1 MQPKASSRWFS
12 VLVPVRAIRER
23 LREMLTLRPQSVFPL
38 TLVAALL
45 VVIALP
51 AYTQTTPESTGTQS
65 TSDVNSTP
73 PAVQPAQTPTTV
85 QKAPRKS
92 ANKPANAEWQ
102 ALKDAVAAQQEQIKA
117 LSQQLQQTNQQLQQ
131 TNQQF
136 QETQQQLQQ
145 ATADAAN
152 KAAAAQAQAS
162 QEQQSVGELK
172 GDVADLKTSA
182 TNAALSLQETQKTVK
197 TGLENPLSLRFKGV
211 TLTPGGYLDATFIR
225 RSRALADDAA
235 TPLNSVQMPGAAQG
249 TMSEFFGSGRQSRI
263 SLLTEGK
270 LNNVKLSGYVEADF
284 LSAGVTS
291 TSNSTNGYTLRQRQA
306 WSQAAFDNGWSF
318 TGGQQWSLV
327 TETGHGLENRSEAVP
342 LTTDS
347 AYNAGFTY
355 ARQYGL
361 RVVKNIDNK
370 VWFGVSMENSQATV
384 TAHGNAANWV
394 VGSLGDSKA
403 YNTTATYSF
412 NPSPDIIAKLAFEPG
427 FGHYEVFGVF
437 SRFRDRIYP
446 CEETPTPT
454 TVCDG
459 VTGPSV
465 ARANNASKNGGGI
478 GANARWTFADKHVV
492 FGLHGFGGSGVGR
505 YGTGGL
511 PDASIHADGTLHL
524 VREFQGLGTLEWHG
538 KKLDIYA
545 NAGAEYAAR
554 TWDIDNTSGKPV
566 DVGFGA
572 PGFKNSGCYLE
583 TLPGSGTLPPYATAG
598 FEPGALANCTAD
610 TRALIEGTLGF
621 WYRLYNGPRGKFQ
634 YGMQYSYV
642 TRNAWSGVGA
652 ATSPGTS
659 GQPSGIDGM
668 VFTSFRYILP

>member
-51 AYTQTTPESTGTQS
+51 AYTQTTPESTGAQS

-117 LSQQLQQTNQQLQQ
+117 LSQHLQQTNQQLQQ

-249 TMSEFFGSGRQSRI
+249 TMAEFFGSGRQSRI

-291 TSNSTNGYTLRQRQA
+291 TSNSTNGYTLRQR
-306 WSQAAFDNGWSF
+306 
-318 TGGQQWSLV
+318 
-327 TETGHGLENRSEAVP
+327 LEPGRV
-342 LTTDS
+342 
-347 AYNAGFTY
+347 
-355 ARQYGL
+355 RQRL
-361 RVVKNIDNK
+361 ELHRR
-370 VWFGVSMENSQATV
+370 ATV
-384 TAHGNAANWV
+384 E
-394 VGSLGDSKA
+394 S
-403 YNTTATYSF
+403 
-412 NPSPDIIAKLAFEPG
+412 
-427 FGHYEVFGVF
+427 GH
-437 SRFRDRIYP
+437 RDR
-446 CEETPTPT
+446 
-454 TVCDG
+454 
-459 VTGPSV
+459 
-465 ARANNASKNGGGI
+465 A
-478 GANARWTFADKHVV
+478 W
-492 FGLHGFGGSGVGR
+492 
-505 YGTGGL
+505 
-511 PDASIHADGTLHL
+511 
-524 VREFQGLGTLEWHG
+524 
-538 KKLDIYA
+538 
-545 NAGAEYAAR
+545 
-554 TWDIDNTSGKPV
+554 SGKPQR
-566 DVGFGA
+566 
-572 PGFKNSGCYLE
+572 S
-583 TLPGSGTLPPYATAG
+583 
-598 FEPGALANCTAD
+598 
-610 TRALIEGTLGF
+610 
-621 WYRLYNGPRGKFQ
+621 
-634 YGMQYSYV
+634 
-642 TRNAWSGVGA
+642 GA
-652 ATSPGTS
+652 ADHR
-659 GQPSGIDGM
+659 QRI
-668 VFTSFRYILP
+668 

>member
-1 MQPKASSRWFS
+1 MKRIIAVMLSIAFAGS
-12 VLVPVRAIRER
+12 VI
-23 LREMLTLRPQSVFPL
+23 
-38 TLVAALL
+38 
-45 VVIALP
+45 
-51 AYTQTTPESTGTQS
+51 
-65 TSDVNSTP
+65 
-73 PAVQPAQTPTTV
+73 
-85 QKAPRKS
+85 
-92 ANKPANAEWQ
+92 
-102 ALKDAVAAQQEQIKA
+102 
-117 LSQQLQQTNQQLQQ
+117 
-131 TNQQF
+131 
-136 QETQQQLQQ
+136 
-145 ATADAAN
+145 
-152 KAAAAQAQAS
+152 AAQAQQDTATATTTKTAKRKPAAKKSGPNISEQLSEMKTALDAQQQQIKQLSDLVETREQKIQQLEQRLDQS
-162 QEQQSVGELK
+162 QAVATQAQTKADTVAAQSAEEQQTVMALK
-172 GDVADLKTSA
+172 SDVTDLKTGATSSA
-182 TNAALSLQETQKTVK
+182 LNLQETQKRI
-197 TGLENPLSLRFKGV
+197 GAIESPLAIRFKGV

-249 TMSEFFGSGRQSRI
+249 TMAEFFGSGRQSRI

-361 RVVKNIDNK
+361 RVVKNFDNK

-412 NPSPDIIAKLAFEPG
+412 NPSPDIIAKVAFEPG
-427 FGHYEVFGVF
+427 FGHYEVFGLF

-446 CEETPTPT
+446 CEETLTTTPPT
-454 TVCDG
+454 TCDG
-459 VTGPSV
+459 VAGPSV
-465 ARANNASKNGGGI
+465 AGANNASKNGGGI

-524 VREFQGLGTLEWHG
+524 VREYQGLGTLEWHG
-538 KKLDIYA
+538 KKLDVYT

-554 TWDIDNTSGKPV
+554 TWDIDSSSGSPV
-566 DVGFGA
+566 EVGYGA
-572 PGFKNSGCYLE
+572 PGFSNTGCYTE
-583 TLPGSGTLPPYATAG
+583 TLPGTTTAG
-598 FEPGALANCTAD
+598 FTPGALAHCTAD

-621 WYRLYNGPRGKFQ
+621 WYRFYKGPRGTFQ
-634 YGMQYSYV
+634 YGTQYSYV
-642 TRNAWSGVGA
+642 TRNAWSGNGG
-652 ATSPGTS
+652 SPH
-659 GQPSGIDGM
+659 GIDGM
-668 VFTSFRYILP
+668 VFTSFRFILP

>member
-65 TSDVNSTP
+65 TSDVNSTQ
-73 PAVQPAQTPTTV
+73 PAVQPAQPPTTV

-92 ANKPANAEWQ
+92 ANKPANAELQ

-117 LSQQLQQTNQQLQQ
+117 LSQHLQQTNQQLQQ

-225 RSRALADDAA
+225 RSRALAEDAA

-249 TMSEFFGSGRQSRI
+249 TMAEFFGSGRQSRI

-318 TGGQQWSLV
+318 TGGQQWSLL
-327 TETGHGLENRSEAVP
+327 TETGHGLDNRSEATP

-361 RVVKNIDNK
+361 RVVKNFDNK

-394 VGSLGDSKA
+394 VGALGDSKA

-412 NPSPDIIAKLAFEPG
+412 NPSPDIIAKVAFEPG
-427 FGHYEVFGVF
+427 FGHYEVFGLF

-446 CEETPTPT
+446 CEETLTTTPPT
-454 TVCDG
+454 TCDG
-459 VTGPSV
+459 VAGPSV
-465 ARANNASKNGGGI
+465 AGANNASKNGGGI

-524 VREFQGLGTLEWHG
+524 VREYQGLGTLEWHG
-538 KKLDIYA
+538 KKLDVYT

-554 TWDIDNTSGKPV
+554 TWDIDSSSGSPV
-566 DVGFGA
+566 EVGYGA
-572 PGFKNSGCYLE
+572 PGFSNTGCYTE
-583 TLPGSGTLPPYATAG
+583 TLPGTTTAG
-598 FEPGALANCTAD
+598 FTPGALAHCTAD

-621 WYRLYNGPRGKFQ
+621 WYRFYKGPRGTFQ
-634 YGMQYSYV
+634 YGTQYSYV
-642 TRNAWSGVGA
+642 TRNAWSGNGG
-652 ATSPGTS
+652 SPH
-659 GQPSGIDGM
+659 GIDGM
-668 VFTSFRYILP
+668 VFTSFRFILP

>member
-1 MQPKASSRWFS
+1 MKRIIAVMLSIAFAGS
-12 VLVPVRAIRER
+12 VI
-23 LREMLTLRPQSVFPL
+23 
-38 TLVAALL
+38 
-45 VVIALP
+45 
-51 AYTQTTPESTGTQS
+51 
-65 TSDVNSTP
+65 
-73 PAVQPAQTPTTV
+73 
-85 QKAPRKS
+85 
-92 ANKPANAEWQ
+92 
-102 ALKDAVAAQQEQIKA
+102 
-117 LSQQLQQTNQQLQQ
+117 
-131 TNQQF
+131 
-136 QETQQQLQQ
+136 
-145 ATADAAN
+145 
-152 KAAAAQAQAS
+152 AAQAQQDTPTATTTKIAKRKPAAKRSGPTISEQLSEMKNAIDAQQQQIKQLSDLVETREQKIQQLEQRLDQS
-162 QEQQSVGELK
+162 QAVATQAQTKADTVAAQSAEEQQAVMALK
-172 GDVADLKTSA
+172 SDVTDLKTGATSSA
-182 TNAALSLQETQKTVK
+182 LNLQETRKRI
-197 TGLENPLSLRFKGV
+197 GEIESPLAIRFKGV

-225 RSRALADDAA
+225 RSRALAEDAA
-235 TPLNSVQMPGAAQG
+235 TPLNSVQMPGTAQG

-318 TGGQQWSLV
+318 TGGQQWSLL

-370 VWFGVSMENSQATV
+370 VWFGISMENSQATV
-384 TAHGNAANWV
+384 TAHGNAANAV
-394 VGSLGDSKA
+394 VGTLGDSKA
-403 YNTTATYSF
+403 YNPTATYSF

-446 CEETPTPT
+446 CEETLTAT

-465 ARANNASKNGGGI
+465 AGANNASKNGGGI

-554 TWDIDNTSGKPV
+554 TWDIDSTSGKPV
-566 DVGFGA
+566 EVGYGA

-583 TLPGSGTLPPYATAG
+583 TLPGSGTQPPYATAG

-621 WYRLYNGPRGKFQ
+621 WYRFYKGPKGTFQ
-634 YGMQYSYV
+634 YGTQYSYV

-652 ATSPGTS
+652 ATSPGAS
-659 GQPSGIDGM
+659 GKPSGVDGM
-668 VFTSFRYILP
+668 VFTSFRFILP